1 MRLPFYT
8 LYDTSFTCITL
19 SFLRGFAFEPL
30 KYRPLLISVAVTGER
45 RLLTDKREWQHIH
58 TLLKLA
64 EMGAHRRTAKVS
76 TEYLAERLGIS
87 QQTASRHL
95 IELERKGWIQ
105 RTITPEGSLIKINDT
120 GTRELQKLYSNLR
133 LLIEAAYPPS
143 VTLEGTVFTGL
154 GEGAYYILKEPYRK
168 QFIEK
173 LGFDPYPGTLN
184 LKLTTEYDLKT
195 RTELETYPAV
205 EIQGFKNENRTFGLV
220 KCYPATI
227 DNKVKGALISALRS
241 HYDVSVLEV
250 IAPVCLRKQ
259 LDFKDGHKVKVEVFT
274 LP

>member
-1 MRLPFYT
+1 MN
-8 LYDTSFTCITL
+8 
-19 SFLRGFAFEPL
+19 
-30 KYRPLLISVAVTGER
+30 KH
-45 RLLTDKREWQHIH
+45 EWQHIQ

-64 EMGAHRRTAKVS
+64 EMGAHKRTTKIS
-76 TEYLAERLGIS
+76 TEYLADKMGIS
-87 QQTASRHL
+87 QQTASRYL
-95 IELERKGWIQ
+95 IELERSSWIQ
-105 RTITPEGSLIKINDT
+105 RTITPEGSLIKIADA
-120 GTRELQKLYSNLR
+120 GLKEIHKLYAHLQF
-133 LLIEAAYPPS
+133 LVEAAYPPS
-143 VTLEGTVFTGL
+143 VTLEGTVFEGL
-154 GEGAYYILKEPYRK
+154 GEGAYYISKEVYRK

-184 LKLTTEYDLKT
+184 LKLATEYDLKT
-195 RTELETYPAV
+195 RTELETYPAI
-205 EIQGFKNENRTFGLV
+205 EIEGFKNENRTFGLV

-259 LDFKDGHKVKVEVFT
+259 LNLRDGHKVKVEVFT